1 MSKETRVSNQNLSSD
16 DELFEDCVESSEQ
29 CEKKPEDEQCE
40 LSSDEEYSLH
50 LERDLSDEQ
59 VDERREEA
67 IRFKAD
73 GNAYFKN
80 KEFTKAEQMY
90 NTALRICPR
99 RCVEERSI
107 LYNNR
112 AAARYH
118 LDSEECKRK
127 AIADCEKSIKLNA
140 NYVKPY
146 LRRAMIYREMG
157 KDRLDEALA
166 DYKKVI
172 ELDKNNK
179 EASIAAKEL
188 QNEINER
195 NEQLKKEMLSKLKD
209 LGNTVLRPF
218 GLSTDNFQLQQN
230 ESGGYSINFQQ

>member
-1 MSKETRVSNQNLSSD
+1 MTSQTEGLQALLTQFDEQIKEKTVEEVTSVSIDPGVDVETTTSYLKT
-16 DELFEDCVESSEQ
+16 VESSEQ
-29 CEKKPEDEQCE
+29 CEKKPEDKQCE

-59 VDERREEA
+59 IDERREEA

-80 KEFTKAEQMY
+80 KEFTKGEQMY

-99 RCVEERSI
+99 CVEKRSI

-112 AAARYH
+112 GAARYH

-127 AIADCEKSIKLNA
+127 AIANCEKSIKLNA
-140 NYVKPY
+140 NYVKTY
-146 LRRAMIYREMG
+146 LRGAMIYREMG
-157 KDRLDEALA
+157 KDRLDEASA

-179 EASIAAKEL
+179 EASIA
-188 QNEINER
+188 
-195 NEQLKKEMLSKLKD
+195 
-209 LGNTVLRPF
+209 V
-218 GLSTDNFQLQQN
+218 
-230 ESGGYSINFQQ
+230 